1 MCISLAQSATLSQIA
16 RVEAII
22 DQTDGEEFASMLKDR
37 RSVNEV
43 SEVPVDLNR
52 AIQSQTHRRVEYDP
66 GPHTAFILMISWPGR
81 CRLICSKISTGSVVM

>member
-16 RVEAII
+16 RVGEII

-43 SEVPVDLNR
+43 SEVSVDLDR
-52 AIQSQTHRRVEYDP
+52 AIQSQAYRTELNTIQVQ
-66 GPHTAFILMISWPGR
+66 
-81 CRLICSKISTGSVVM
+81 LIPLSF